1 MVLTIDLDINDI
13 LQIAGYI
20 LWFYECKK
28 RGTLAPTSVPND
40 K

>member
-13 LQIAGYI
+13 LKIAGFI
-20 LWFYECKK
+20 LCFYDCKK

-40 K
+40 D